1 MEAIIEGLLY
11 VQGDIGLTLDQVMN
25 ILNVSE
31 EEAKELVFNLKNS
44 YEQDS
49 RGLSIKYLGNAFKL
63 TTKEEHKE
71 YYQKLLENPKNN
83 VLSNSALETL
93 AIIAYNEPITRVEI
107 DELRGID
114 SAYVVRRLLA
124 KGLIK
129 ECGKSD
135 LPGKPILY
143 KTTDDFLD
151 YFGLSSI
158 NDLPKLEEIEEDN
171 SDKDLFKSIYA
182 PINEMKTIVNHLKEL
197 SKNETNIRELGV
209 LYNKVLE
216 LEKIAKN
223 AEPVFDQY
231 RIAIC
236 RND

>member
-44 YEQDS
+44 YEQEN
-49 RGLSIKYLGNAFKL
+49 RGLRIKYLGNTFKL

-93 AIIAYNEPITRVEI
+93 AIIAYNEPITRVGI

-114 SAYVVRRLLA
+114 SSYVVRRLLA

-158 NDLPKLEEIEEDN
+158 NDLPKLEELEEDDV
-171 SDKDLFKSIYA
+171 DKDLFKSIY
-182 PINEMKTIVNHLKEL
+182 KE
-197 SKNETNIRELGV
+197 EGE
-209 LYNKVLE
+209 
-216 LEKIAKN
+216 
-223 AEPVFDQY
+223 
-231 RIAIC
+231 
-236 RND
+236 